1 MDRFVEAASDIS
13 NNEGE
18 DVVVAYCR
26 SSPECEEVLQVLDV
40 QGWKGSE
47 VSAVPYESPLNMSVT
62 LKLVLKNSL
71 VNYPCYILM
80 KSYGDQVLYG
90 IFFII
95 LIDLYLK
102 D

>member
-1 MDRFVEAASDIS
+1 LDRFVEAASDIS

-47 VSAVPYESPLNMSVT
+47 VSAVPYEPPFEYVCNF
-62 LKLVLKNSL
+62 KA
-71 VNYPCYILM
+71 YP
-80 KSYGDQVLYG
+80 
-90 IFFII
+90 
-95 LIDLYLK
+95 
-102 D
+102 